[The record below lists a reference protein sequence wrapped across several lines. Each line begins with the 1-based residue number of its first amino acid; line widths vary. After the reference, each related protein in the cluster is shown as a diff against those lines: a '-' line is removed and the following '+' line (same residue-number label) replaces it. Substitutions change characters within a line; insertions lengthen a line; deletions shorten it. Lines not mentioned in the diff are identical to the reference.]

1 LAMKPM
7 TKKEFQQY
15 FPFFR
20 SCPDRMVDDMLAVMR
35 PHHFQKDQ
43 MVFHENDTCTVL
55 AFLLTGDIRVYM
67 LGEEGREITLYNVLE
82 GETCILNV
90 ACILSST
97 PYPARAAVM
106 QEGDAYIISAGDFR
120 RFVDNYPEMRT
131 FVYAGLGGRLISMMK
146 LVEEVAFRRLD
157 ERLRHYLAEKNEDGV
172 LNTTHQKI
180 ANDLGTSREI
190 ISRLLGELERKRS
203 VSLSRNRIEILKL

>member
-1 LAMKPM
+1 MKTL
-7 TKKEFQQY
+7 TKKDFQQY

-20 SCPDRMVDDMLAVMR
+20 SCPDRMVDEMLASMKH
-35 PHHFQKDQ
+35 HHFQKGQ

-55 AFLLTGDIRVYM
+55 GFLLSGDIRVYM
-67 LGEEGREITLYNVLE
+67 LGEEGREITLYDVLS

-97 PYPARAAVM
+97 PYPARAVVV
-106 QEGDAYIISAGDFR
+106 EDGDAYLISAGDFR
-120 RFVDNYPEMRT
+120 RFVDQYAEMRT
-131 FVYAGLGGRLISMMK
+131 FVYAGLGGRLISMMR

-157 ERLRHYLAEKNEDGV
+157 ERLRNYLTEKNEHGV

-190 ISRLLGELERKRS
+190 ISRLLGEFERKGA
-203 VSLSRNRIEILKL
+203 VSLSRNRIQVLVL

>member
-1 LAMKPM
+1 MKSL

-20 SCPDRMVDDMLAVMR
+20 SCPDRMVDDMLASMKQ
-35 PHHFQKDQ
+35 HHFQKGD
-43 MVFHENDTCTVL
+43 MVFHENDTCSVL
-55 AFLLTGDIRVYM
+55 GFLLSGDIRVYM
-67 LGEEGREITLYNVLE
+67 LGEEGREITLYDVLP

-97 PYPARAAVM
+97 PYPARAMVVE
-106 QEGDAYIISAGDFR
+106 EGDACLISSGDFR
-120 RFVDNYPEMRT
+120 RLVDSHAEMRT

-157 ERLRHYLAEKNEDGV
+157 VRLRHYLLEKNEDGV

-190 ISRLLGELERKRS
+190 ISRLLGEFERKGV
-203 VSLSRNRIEILKL
+203 VSLSRNRIQVLMR